1 VISGTITGGT
11 TSDGPQQFG
20 ASVTVFDMQTRG
32 EVANSSAFSQSNYSF
47 AVYGVPDGDYE
58 IFAAQFSSLNDQ
70 LASAPTRVK
79 IQGADVTGVRLNVAP
94 LASLEGKVTFENDPK
109 PSCGKHR
116 ASALVETFINGRRYE
131 PRQSK
136 ETPPSDVPTTAR
148 NSFRSV
154 IVDGRGVFSLKNL
167 QPGTYQIEPIAP
179 ASGWYVRTVALDRN
193 PAVNIPRDGISLK
206 RGDHIAGLTVTFAEG
221 AAQLSGH
228 LSAGEGQTLPLKLRV
243 YLVPEDR
250 VAAANLYRFY
260 ETSAER
266 DGSFTL
272 DNVAPGRYLIVTRRA
287 EENETGITKLVRLD
301 ETLRMTVL
309 KEAEGLKKAMAFK
322 PCEKVADFD
331 LPYVAPR

>member
-1 VISGTITGGT
+1 
-11 TSDGPQQFG
+11 
-20 ASVTVFDMQTRG
+20 
-32 EVANSSAFSQSNYSF
+32 
-47 AVYGVPDGDYE
+47 
-58 IFAAQFSSLNDQ
+58 
-70 LASAPTRVK
+70 
-79 IQGADVTGVRLNVAP
+79 
-94 LASLEGKVTFENDPK
+94 
-109 PSCGKHR
+109 
-116 ASALVETFINGRRYE
+116 LVETFINGRRYE

-136 ETPPSDVPTTAR
+136 ETPPSDVPTTVR

-167 QPGTYQIEPIAP
+167 QPGTYQIEPIPP

-206 RGDHIAGLTVTFAEG
+206 RGDHIAGLTVTITEG

-250 VAAANLYRFY
+250 VAAANLYRYY
-260 ETSAER
+260 ETSAEK

-272 DNVAPGRYLIVTRRA
+272 DNVAPGRYLIVPRRA
-287 EENETGITKLVRLD
+287 EENETGVTKLVRLD
-301 ETLRMTVL
+301 ETLRTTVL
-309 KEAEGLKKAMAFK
+309 KEAEGLKRVVAFK

-331 LPYVAPR
+331 LPFVVPR